1 MLKTLC
7 RSQQTGKLLGLPVQ
21 GDEVEGCVLIF
32 CKSSNIATS
41 CWTTINRRMLK
52 FIRKRYP
59 HPKTKKKLQWD
70 GRRGTITTKP
80 NLIPS
85 GWVTHRLEN
94 NNTKE
99 VLILLWRFWI
109 PHQSSQTGDLTK
121 ELGTPREYGLG
132 GHWDLIISLPV
143 DWGKQ
148 RLQSWRAKTT
158 FFFFCSYRR
167 GEVTSQETEPVTSWC
182 WRVPHG
188 GVGQQGLT
196 TGTGHWK
203 VPLGVNPFGVP
214 Y

>member
-158 FFFFCSYRR
+158 FFFFLLLQERSSDLTRDWTGYQLVLEGPPWRR
-167 GEVTSQETEPVTSWC
+167 GSAGAHHRNGALEGPPWS
-182 WRVPHG
+182 
-188 GVGQQGLT
+188 
-196 TGTGHWK
+196 K
-203 VPLGVNPFGVP
+203 PFWS